1 MWYALRTAPQREQKA
16 KALLRGNGF
25 EAVVPTEVRFL
36 RTTRT
41 RHKAQERTYP
51 LAVGYVLLKSP
62 GMYVPWHQVFDA
74 STKPYVKAIVGF
86 GGRPAPIADEPV
98 ESFIAKGMDPVPYQS
113 SVNTRTAS
121 FRKGDK
127 VAVAY
132 GPLSGLD
139 ATIED
144 ITECRATIVLRM
156 LGKSH
161 PVALELSNLRA
172 A

>member
-16 KALLRGNGF
+16 KFLLRNRGF
-25 EAVVPTEVRFL
+25 EAVVPTEVRFI
-36 RTTRT
+36 RR
-41 RHKAQERTYP
+41 RGNYRAAEKSYP

-62 GMYVPWHQVFDA
+62 GIYVPWHEVFDA
-74 STKPYVKAIVGF
+74 GTKPYIKAIVGF

-98 ESFIAKGMDPVPYQS
+98 ESFISRSVEPIPYQS

-121 FRKGDK
+121 FRAGDS
-127 VAVAY
+127 VHVAY
-132 GPLSGLD
+132 GPLRGLD